1 LARFSKKLFHL
12 LTGNFLCSIPASIKH
27 TNNMIIIGSFLIILG
42 GFGYLFASLIHAA
55 KDEPLK
61 GSGYTQ
67 QEETCPGCMGPCG
80 QCTKIH

>member
-1 LARFSKKLFHL
+1 
-12 LTGNFLCSIPASIKH
+12 
-27 TNNMIIIGSFLIILG
+27 MIIIGSFLIILG